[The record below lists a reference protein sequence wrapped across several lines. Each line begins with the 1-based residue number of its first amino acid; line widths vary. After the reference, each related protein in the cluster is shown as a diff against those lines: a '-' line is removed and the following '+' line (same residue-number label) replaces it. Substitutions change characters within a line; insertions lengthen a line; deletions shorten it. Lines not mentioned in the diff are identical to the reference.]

1 MVQILSARAD
11 HVDIGVAESS
21 EGMREVDK
29 TESQTLPQ
37 VQSREETKANLSE
50 ETSTNKYVPACSS
63 KKIEHGK
70 SYMMFLV
77 W

>member
-29 TESQTLPQ
+29 TESQNLLQ
-37 VQSREETKANLSE
+37 VQSREESKADLSE
-50 ETSTNKYVPACSS
+50 ETSTNKYVPACSC
-63 KKIEHGK
+63 KKNRAWKEL
-70 SYMMFLV
+70 YDV
-77 W
+77 